1 MAEARNASGQSVLRH
16 PWIQQVLPFLTS
28 LSLHVGIVLIGIL
41 FFMGATYV
49 RRAAPRVDQVVI
61 PSAWVDDERAPVM
74 SSTGPLGLDRQRR
87 AKQDRL
93 REVQTPDGWANRKGP
108 PVQFEQGGGSGN
120 SADETIALGP
130 GGGFGKGVTGR
141 GIGTGIGM
149 GAGPDSGPLL
159 PFGTPGGGS
168 SAGAMFPKDPARR
181 IVYVCDASG
190 SMLEKFDT
198 LKRELSKAVRRLD
211 PVQSFDVIF
220 FQEQN
225 CRRVSEELIMATPD
239 NKARADRFL
248 ETIVPRAETNPIPAL
263 ELAFRQ
269 KPDLIYLLTDGDFP
283 DNQAVLDCIVRYN
296 QGKRIRIN
304 TIAFVG
310 DRDKDTAFTEL
321 LKQIAKESSG
331 TYRFLRD
338 RDF

>member
-1 MAEARNASGQSVLRH
+1 MAQARTASSQSILRH

-28 LSLHVGIVLIGIL
+28 LSLHASVALIGVL
-41 FFMGATYV
+41 FFMGARYV
-49 RRAAPRVDQVVI
+49 RHAAPHIDQVTI
-61 PSAWVDDERAPVM
+61 PSAWLDDERAPVM
-74 SSTGPLGLDRQRR
+74 SSAGPLGLDPQRR
-87 AKQDRL
+87 AMQDRI
-93 REVQTPDGWANRKGP
+93 RDVETPDGWANRKGP
-108 PVQFEQGGGSGN
+108 RVHFEQGGGSGD

-141 GIGTGIGM
+141 GIGPGTGPGL
-149 GAGPDSGPLL
+149 GSDSGPLL
-159 PFGTPGGGS
+159 PFGTPGGGNN
-168 SAGAMFPKDPARR
+168 AGAMFPKDPARR

-198 LKRELSKAVRRLD
+198 LKRELSKAVHHLD
-211 PVQSFDVIF
+211 PIQSFDVIF

-225 CRRVSEELIMATPD
+225 CRRVSDQLIMATPD
-239 NKARADRFL
+239 NKTRADRFL
-248 ETIVPRAETNPIPAL
+248 DTIIPRAETNPIPAL
-263 ELAFRQ
+263 QLAFRQ

-283 DNQAVLDCIVRYN
+283 HNQAVLDCIARYN

-310 DRDKDTAFTEL
+310 GRDKDMEFTEL
-321 LKQIAKESSG
+321 LKQIAKESGG